1 MNEIAQKSMKGR
13 FPTIVLYGILAM
25 LVCLVFAI
33 IYAAIYMR

>member
-1 MNEIAQKSMKGR
+1 MNEIAQKSMKR
-13 FPTIVLYGILAM
+13 KVLTIVLYGILAL